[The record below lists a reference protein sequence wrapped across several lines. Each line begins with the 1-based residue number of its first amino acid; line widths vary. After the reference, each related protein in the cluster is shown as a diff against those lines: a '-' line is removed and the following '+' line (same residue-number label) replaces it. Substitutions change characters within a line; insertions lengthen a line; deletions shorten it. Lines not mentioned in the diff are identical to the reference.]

1 MLKHSRRPSRKDWLF
16 AAALGLAI
24 GTIVL
29 GIGGRLAMRG
39 IALVQGRAPGF
50 TIGGT
55 TTVVFVG
62 AVCGVIGS
70 LLFAGTRAL
79 VPGNRIVRGM
89 LFWLILVLI
98 TLRGLSPLDVPKL
111 AFFLPLILGYG
122 TLLTVAWCRFRPAY
136 TEVLAQ

>member
-16 AAALGLAI
+16 ATALGLAI

-70 LLFAGTRAL
+70 LIFAGTRAL

-111 AFFLPLILGYG
+111 SFFLPLILGYG
-122 TLLTVAWCRFRPAY
+122 TLLTATWCRFRPAHS
-136 TEVLAQ
+136 EVLVQ

>member
-1 MLKHSRRPSRKDWLF
+1 MLKHARRPSGKDWLF
-16 AAALGLAI
+16 AVALGLAI
-24 GTIVL
+24 GTLVL

-55 TTVVFVG
+55 TTVVFLG

-70 LLFAGTRAL
+70 LIFAGTRAL
-79 VPGNRIVRGM
+79 VPGNRVIRGM

-122 TLLTVAWCRFRPAY
+122 TLLTAAWCRFRPAH
-136 TEVLAQ
+136 TEVLVQ

>member
-1 MLKHSRRPSRKDWLF
+1 MLKHSRRPSGKDWLF
-16 AAALGLAI
+16 AVTLGLTI

-39 IALVQGRAPGF
+39 IALAQGRAPGF

-55 TTVVFVG
+55 TTVVFLG
-62 AVCGVIGS
+62 AACGVIGS
-70 LLFAGTRAL
+70 LIFAGTRAL
-79 VPGNRIVRGM
+79 VPGNRIIRGM

-122 TLLTVAWCRFRPAY
+122 TLLTTAWCRFRPAH

>member
-1 MLKHSRRPSRKDWLF
+1 MLKHSRRPSGKDWLF
-16 AAALGLAI
+16 AAALGLVI

-39 IALVQGRAPGF
+39 IGLVQGRAPGF

-55 TTVVFVG
+55 TTVVFLG

-70 LLFAGTRAL
+70 LIFAGTRAL
-79 VPGNRIVRGM
+79 VPGNRIIRGM

-122 TLLTVAWCRFRPAY
+122 TLLTAAWCRFRLAH
-136 TEVLAQ
+136 TEVLVQ

>member
-1 MLKHSRRPSRKDWLF
+1 MLNHSRRPSGKDWLF

-55 TTVVFVG
+55 TTVVFLG

-70 LLFAGTRAL
+70 LILAGTRAL
-79 VPGNRIVRGM
+79 IPGNRIIRGM

-122 TLLTVAWCRFRPAY
+122 TVLTLAWCRFRPAH
-136 TEVLAQ
+136 TEVLVQ